1 MIITYNLIKAQP
13 FLFTKCAKKTMKS
26 KTNREE
32 FRPYH
37 LQWYTAIKPSYLC
50 SKPTTNCVFKKLT
63 KKQNIPIIF
72 LFLISLRCYLG
83 NFEIIEKKKMTT
95 IKERKKKQ
103 TQTISNSNFK
113 ALNGTESLVRGTNQQ
128 IKFGTTNI
136 LVSKYDSGPISH
148 FLLWKNVFDNFDEKN
163 PLLCSPL
170 PFPSR
175 ISKKRPTFVKKCLL
189 HLQWWREKKNAQNTT
204 WCM

>member
-1 MIITYNLIKAQP
+1 M
-13 FLFTKCAKKTMKS
+13 CKKTMKS

-95 IKERKKKQ
+95 IKERKKAD
-103 TQTISNSNFK
+103 SNSNFK
-113 ALNGTESLVRGTNQQ
+113 ALNGTESLVRGTTNQHK
-128 IKFGTTNI
+128 KFGTANI
-136 LVSKYDSGPISH
+136 LGLKNWIWSYFPFFVV
-148 FLLWKNVFDNFDEKN
+148 KNVFDKILMKKS
-163 PLLCSPL
+163 PIVLPL
-170 PFPSR
+170 PFLPE
-175 ISKKRPTFVKKCLL
+175 F
-189 HLQWWREKKNAQNTT
+189 
-204 WCM
+204 

>member
-1 MIITYNLIKAQP
+1 
-13 FLFTKCAKKTMKS
+13 
-26 KTNREE
+26 
-32 FRPYH
+32 
-37 LQWYTAIKPSYLC
+37 
-50 SKPTTNCVFKKLT
+50 
-63 KKQNIPIIF
+63 
-72 LFLISLRCYLG
+72 LG

-136 LVSKYDSGPISH
+136 LGLKIRFWSYFPFFVV
-148 FLLWKNVFDNFDEKN
+148 KNVFDNFDEKN
-163 PLLCSPL
+163 IPYCAPPL

-175 ISKKRPTFVKKCLL
+175 ISKKRPIFVKKCLPTSPMMKRKKRMRKIL
-189 HLQWWREKKNAQNTT
+189 HDACNPT
-204 WCM
+204 

>member
-1 MIITYNLIKAQP
+1 MG
-13 FLFTKCAKKTMKS
+13 
-26 KTNREE
+26 
-32 FRPYH
+32 
-37 LQWYTAIKPSYLC
+37 
-50 SKPTTNCVFKKLT
+50 
-63 KKQNIPIIF
+63 
-72 LFLISLRCYLG
+72 LRCYLG

-95 IKERKKKQ
+95 IKERKSKKQ

-136 LVSKYDSGPISH
+136 LVSKIRFWSYFP
-148 FLLWKNVFDNFDEKN
+148 FFVVKNVFDNFDEKN

-175 ISKKRPTFVKKCLL
+175 ISKKGQLLLKSAYL
-189 HLQWWREKKNAQNTT
+189 HLQ
-204 WCM
+204 

>member
-83 NFEIIEKKKMTT
+83 NFEIIEKKKKMTT

-113 ALNGTESLVRGTNQQ
+113 ALNGTESLVRGTTNQHK
-128 IKFGTTNI
+128 KFGIHQHLGSQKLN
-136 LVSKYDSGPISH
+136 LVLFPI
-148 FLLWKNVFDNFDEKN
+148 FCCEKR
-163 PLLCSPL
+163 
-170 PFPSR
+170 F
-175 ISKKRPTFVKKCLL
+175 
-189 HLQWWREKKNAQNTT
+189 W
-204 WCM
+204 

>member
-63 KKQNIPIIF
+63 KKTKHSNNFPLSYIAKV
-72 LFLISLRCYLG
+72 LFGKFR
-83 NFEIIEKKKMTT
+83 NNRKEKKMTT

-113 ALNGTESLVRGTNQQ
+113 ALNGTESLVRGTTNQH
-128 IKFGTTNI
+128 KEFGIHQHLGSQKLN
-136 LVSKYDSGPISH
+136 LVLFPI
-148 FLLWKNVFDNFDEKN
+148 FCYEKR
-163 PLLCSPL
+163 
-170 PFPSR
+170 F
-175 ISKKRPTFVKKCLL
+175 
-189 HLQWWREKKNAQNTT
+189 W
-204 WCM
+204 

>member
-1 MIITYNLIKAQP
+1 
-13 FLFTKCAKKTMKS
+13 MKS

-95 IKERKKKQ
+95 IKERKSKKQ

-148 FLLWKNVFDNFDEKN
+148 FLLWKTFLITLMKKIPYCAPPSPFLPEFLKKANF
-163 PLLCSPL
+163 C
-170 PFPSR
+170 
-175 ISKKRPTFVKKCLL
+175 
-189 HLQWWREKKNAQNTT
+189 
-204 WCM
+204 

>member
-95 IKERKKKQ
+95 IKERKKSRRKQ
-103 TQTISNSNFK
+103 FQIQISKHLMGLKVWF
-113 ALNGTESLVRGTNQQ
+113 GVQQ
-128 IKFGTTNI
+128 INIKNLGSTNI
-136 LVSKYDSGPISH
+136 SGLKNWIWSYFP
-148 FLLWKNVFDNFDEKN
+148 FFVLKNVFDKILMKKS
-163 PLLCSPL
+163 PIVLPL
-170 PFPSR
+170 PFLPE
-175 ISKKRPTFVKKCLL
+175 F
-189 HLQWWREKKNAQNTT
+189 
-204 WCM
+204 

>member
-136 LVSKYDSGPISH
+136 LGLKIRFWSYFPFFVV
-148 FLLWKNVFDNFDEKN
+148 KNVFDNFDEKN
-163 PLLCSPL
+163 PLPCSPPPL
-170 PFPSR
+170 SF
-175 ISKKRPTFVKKCLL
+175 
-189 HLQWWREKKNAQNTT
+189 QNF
-204 WCM
+204 